1 LKNQPHFAARLLTS
15 VYLTALADLVA
26 DACAL
31 LRKSS
36 IRRTER
42 SCKKKCRYK
51 YKPPA
56 HDFPP

>member
-1 LKNQPHFAARLLTS
+1 
-15 VYLTALADLVA
+15 
-26 DACAL
+26 L